1 MSILLLSVLILPH
14 YDCLSLHFLVPADLD
29 LSEFPAVKAWHD
41 KLLARPAVRKG
52 LDVPTKN
59 KFV

>member
-1 MSILLLSVLILPH
+1 MLCVRT
-14 YDCLSLHFLVPADLD
+14 DLD
-29 LSEFPAVKAWHD
+29 LTEFPAVKEWHD